1 MVSTSVNQ
9 VLSSAVARLLRPLV
23 RVLLSNGFSFKSF
36 VELARRT
43 YVDVAMSELAIPG
56 KKQTASRVSILTGLT
71 RKEVQRILKK
81 DATLETST
89 GERYNRAARVV
100 TGWVRDSTFTD
111 TGGEPA
117 VLPVEDATKGF
128 NTLVRRYSGDMPA
141 RAVLDELLRVGAVER
156 ASDGRIRLLARAY
169 VPRASQLDKLG
180 ILGTDGADLIHTI
193 DHNLEEGS
201 SDPYF
206 QRKVMYDNVPA
217 EVIEEFRAL
226 SAKQAQQLLEQLDG
240 WLAKRDRDAS
250 PTAKGTGRV
259 RAGIGVYYFAEDVQ
273 QTESQGQ

>member
-1 MVSTSVNQ
+1 MASTSANQ

-71 RKEVQRILKK
+71 RKEVQRIQKK
-81 DATLETST
+81 DAALETST
-89 GERYNRAARVV
+89 GERYNRAARVI
-100 TGWVRDSTFTD
+100 TGWIRDSEFAEAS
-111 TGGEPA
+111 GEPS
-117 VLPVEDATKGF
+117 VLPIEDANKGF

-156 ASDGRIRLLARAY
+156 TSDGRIRLVARAY

-180 ILGTDGADLIHTI
+180 ILGTDVADLIQTI
-193 DHNLEEGS
+193 DHNLEES
-201 SDPYF
+201 SSGPYF
-206 QRKVMYDNVPA
+206 QRKVMYDNLPA
-217 EVIEEFRAL
+217 EIIEEFRAL

-250 PTAKGTGRV
+250 PTTKGTGRV
-259 RAGIGVYYFAEDVQ
+259 RAGIGVYYFAEDVRMD
-273 QTESQGQ
+273 SQGQ

>member
-1 MVSTSVNQ
+1 MVSNSVNQ

-81 DATLETST
+81 DAALETTT
-89 GERYNRAARVV
+89 GERYNRAARVI
-100 TGWVRDSTFTD
+100 TGWVRDSQFTD
-111 TGGEPA
+111 AGGEPA

-180 ILGTDGADLIHTI
+180 ILGTDVADLIHTI
-193 DHNLEEGS
+193 DHNLEKSS
-201 SDPYF
+201 SDPRF
-206 QRKVMYDNVPA
+206 QRKVMYDNLPK

-226 SAKQAQQLLEQLDG
+226 SAKQSQQLLEQLDA
-240 WLAKRDRDAS
+240 WLAKRDRDVS
-250 PTAKGTGRV
+250 PTTKGTGRV
-259 RAGIGVYYFAEDVQ
+259 RAGIGVYYFEEHSDKD
-273 QTESQGQ
+273 SMGQ